1 MNRNELRQYK
11 NIFMEIKELEEEIDD
26 LEKGLIRHGEG
37 LRCSTA
43 PKDFTGDAAALILD
57 LKMMLAEKVE
67 TLTVMRREIENCFLS
82 LSSQERRLMRKKY
95 ILGKTNQV
103 IANEMFMSIDNV
115 KRIHSRI
122 LKKIEKDC
130 A

>member
-1 MNRNELRQYK
+1 MNRDRLRQYK
-11 NIFMEIKELEEEIDD
+11 NIFMEIKELKEEIDD
-26 LEKGLIRHGEG
+26 LEAGLARRGEG
-37 LRCSTA
+37 IRSFTA
-43 PKDFTGDAAALILD
+43 PKDFTGDTAALILD
-57 LKMMLAEKVE
+57 LKALLSEKVE
-67 TLTVMRREIENCFLS
+67 TLTAMRREIESCFLT

-95 ILGKTNQV
+95 VLGKTNQV

-122 LKKIEKDC
+122 LKKIEHC